1 MQEIHK
7 LTSCFGN
14 CGVLV
19 EFKTNKR
26 IYCKACRLEKKR
38 AVARVV
44 MAKQRAAKGIAPVK
58 GVTFSCTVC
67 GAPHERAVVHSHRCG
82 KCQAEFT
89 TIRTR
94 LESEKKKTD
103 PAKRSKYN
111 EWHRNKLS
119 EDPAYRVTAH
129 MRTLIHRALGKQKAG
144 RSWRT
149 FVDYSL
155 EELMVHLECQFLPGM
170 TWENKGDWHIDHIIP
185 RASFEYKS
193 PDDESFKQ
201 AWALSNLRPIWAIDN
216 IRKNASRMFL
226 L

>member
-1 MQEIHK
+1 MAQQ
-7 LTSCFGN
+7 
-14 CGVLV
+14 
-19 EFKTNKR
+19 R
-26 IYCKACRLEKKR
+26 IK
-38 AVARVV
+38 
-44 MAKQRAAKGIAPVK
+44 KGILPVK
-58 GVTFSCTVC
+58 GVQHKCSVC
-67 GAPHERAVVHSHRCG
+67 GAMYDRLVAHSHRCE
-82 KCQAEFT
+82 KCQSEYLVEYSRCASRRKVGTDEYKKYQRDWFKNKRQTDVSYRISQHFT
-89 TIRTR
+89 
-94 LESEKKKTD
+94 
-103 PAKRSKYN
+103 
-111 EWHRNKLS
+111 
-119 EDPAYRVTAH
+119 V
-129 MRTLIHRALGKQKAG
+129 LIHRALGKKKAG

-185 RASFEYKS
+185 RASFEYES